1 MMQITQVLLMVVSL
15 LRTILQFELG
25 FAFFGDDQ
33 NPYKKSVV
41 KGHHYCLF
49 KGASFHFFSKQKK
62 TTTPRKSACAV
73 SK

>member
-1 MMQITQVLLMVVSL
+1 MVVSL

-25 FAFFGDDQ
+25 FAFFWDDQ

-62 TTTPRKSACAV
+62 KKHAQEIRMCRIEMTP
-73 SK
+73 